1 MIDLTKWETRY
12 VGILVA
18 KILLNIL
25 LENIVQKNVA
35 NNLRNGTT
43 IISTGIE
50 FVLMYLKEIITH
62 VKSAKGVIP
71 ILTEKNLP
79 DHVG

>member
-1 MIDLTKWETRY
+1 MIDSIKWEIRC
-12 VGILVA
+12 VGMLVA

-35 NNLRNGTT
+35 NNLRNGIT
-43 IISTGIE
+43 IIFIGIE
-50 FVLMYLKEIITH
+50 FVLIYLKGIITH
-62 VKSAKGVIP
+62 VKSAKRVIP

-79 DHVG
+79 DHVA

>member
-1 MIDLTKWETRY
+1 MIDSIKWEIRC
-12 VGILVA
+12 VGMLVA

-35 NNLRNGTT
+35 NNLKNGTT
-43 IISTGIE
+43 IIFTGIE
-50 FVLMYLKEIITH
+50 FVLIYLKEIITR
-62 VKSAKGVIP
+62 VKSAKRVIP